1 MKKMDRDKDG
11 KVSFTDYTEMVR
23 GEEED
28 EKTTRRRERRGDFK
42 RENEDNVM
50 DGKYCLQVEVDML
63 KCVSGG

>member
-42 RENEDNVM
+42 
-50 DGKYCLQVEVDML
+50 GKRRIM
-63 KCVSGG
+63 